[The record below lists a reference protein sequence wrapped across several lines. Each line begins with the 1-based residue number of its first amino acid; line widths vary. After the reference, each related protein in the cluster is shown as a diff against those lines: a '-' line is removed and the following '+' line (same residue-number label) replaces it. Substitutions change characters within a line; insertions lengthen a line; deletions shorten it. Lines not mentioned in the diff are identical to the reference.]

1 MWRGRATATLV
12 ALMADESADDE
23 RFIESSG
30 DGPTVVLLHSS
41 GLSGRQFRKL
51 AQALVAEHFHVLVP
65 DLAGHGRSPAL
76 LEPASHS
83 FRDDVDWLVTLL
95 RARGGAHVVG
105 HSYGAFVG
113 LQAAREAP
121 ELVRSLVLFEPVAF
135 GVLDDAAREE
145 LADADADW
153 GVGADDHERWLR
165 GFIDY
170 WDRPGAWDGQREPF
184 REELRRVGWA
194 VREGVRTLAADRTRA
209 QDYLGLDMP
218 ITLMTAERSPR
229 AARAVVRV
237 LATTLPQTHV
247 VELADA
253 GHMGPLTHADAVNA
267 AVVAALLR
275 AR

>member
-1 MWRGRATATLV
+1 MTENAAV
-12 ALMADESADDE
+12 DE

-30 DGPTVVLLHSS
+30 EGPTVVLLHSS

-51 AQALVAEHFHVLVP
+51 AQALVAEHFSVVAP

-83 FRDDVDWLVTLL
+83 FRDDVQWVVELL
-95 RARGGAHVVG
+95 RGCGGAHVVG

-113 LQAAREAP
+113 LQAARDAP
-121 ELVRSLVLFEPVAF
+121 DAVRSLVLFEPVAF
-135 GVLDDAAREE
+135 GVLGDAAREE
-145 LADADADW
+145 L
-153 GVGADDHERWLR
+153 VGADAGWGESSEDHERWLQ

-170 WDRPGAWDGQREPF
+170 WDRPGAWASQREPF

-194 VREGVRTLAADRTRA
+194 VREGVRTLAADRTRDEDYA
-209 QDYLGLDMP
+209 QLTLP

-229 AARAVVRV
+229 AAREVVQV
-237 LATTLPQTHV
+237 LAAALPQSQV
-247 VELADA
+247 VEIADA
-253 GHMGPLTHADAVNA
+253 GHMAPLTDADAVNA